1 MSKAEDLA
9 GLLDANG
16 DVLATN
22 LDNVSVAFADVT
34 GKPTT
39 ISGYGIT
46 DAFDGAY
53 GSLTG
58 APTAVSSFTN
68 DAGYAT
74 TTYVDGEIADLV
86 ASAPAT
92 LDTLNELAAALGDDA
107 NFSTTVTN
115 SIATKAPLASPTFTG
130 TVTTGTVT
138 VTGNISVDS
147 GTIKLDGNYPV
158 GSGNVALGDQALDD
172 GSLSGGNN
180 TAIGSS
186 ALTANTTGIQNT
198 ATGYNSAKTQTTANN
213 STAYGHR
220 TLEDNTGD
228 NNTAL
233 GSAAMQE
240 NTSGTNNT
248 AVGFNV
254 LLANT
259 TGTNNTAVGYQ
270 AGNSN
275 LGSHNTFLG
284 DRAGYSFNTGG
295 NTFNTFV
302 GYVSGYNTTSGVN
315 NTYVGQLSG
324 FNMTTGSKNTIVGA
338 YGGNQD
344 GLDIRTASNRI
355 VVSDGDGNIGMYIDN
370 SQNAHFDGDVIAY
383 STTISDER
391 LKDNIVGINNALAKV
406 GQLNGYTFEYKAD
419 GKVSAG
425 VIAQEVEAVLP
436 EAVSE
441 KQLPLKTDDDQ
452 EYKVVNYDALHGLLI
467 EAIKELAERVEA
479 LEAK

>member
-39 ISGYGIT
+39 LSGYGIT
-46 DAFDGAY
+46 DAASSSDIANSSNWDTAY
-53 GSLTG
+53 GWGDHSTQ
-58 APTAVSSFTN
+58 S
-68 DAGYAT
+68 YAT

-115 SIATKAPLASPTFTG
+115 SIATKAALSGADFTG
-130 TVTTGTVT
+130 DVTTTGDVGIGTSTPNTPQAVNLHISGTSSAIRMSDTSNSLTGNLYASGGEFSILTSTSHPITFKTANSEAMRIDSSGNVGINESSPLGKLHVKTGESGAGVNASASDLVLEDVT
-138 VTGNISVDS
+138 DAGMSIISTGTGNIYFGDVA
-147 GTIKLDGNYPV
+147 N
-158 GSGNVALGDQALDD
+158 GSIGRISYSHSNNAL
-172 GSLSGGNN
+172 
-180 TAIGSS
+180 
-186 ALTANTTGIQNT
+186 
-198 ATGYNSAKTQTTANN
+198 
-213 STAYGHR
+213 
-220 TLEDNTGD
+220 
-228 NNTAL
+228 
-233 GSAAMQE
+233 
-240 NTSGTNNT
+240 
-248 AVGFNV
+248 
-254 LLANT
+254 
-259 TGTNNTAVGYQ
+259 
-270 AGNSN
+270 
-275 LGSHNTFLG
+275 
-284 DRAGYSFNTGG
+284 SFNT
-295 NTFNTFV
+295 NAAERMR
-302 GYVSGYNTTSGVN
+302 
-315 NTYVGQLSG
+315 LE
-324 FNMTTGSKNTIVGA
+324 
-338 YGGNQD
+338 
-344 GLDIRTASNRI
+344 
-355 VVSDGDGNIGMYIDN
+355 SDGDLH
-370 SQNAHFDGDVIAY
+370 ADGDVIAY
-383 STTISDER
+383 STTISDIR

-441 KQLPLKTDDDQ
+441 KQLPLKADDGQ

-467 EAIKELAERVEA
+467 EAIKELTERVEA

>member
-39 ISGYGIT
+39 LSGYGIT
-46 DAFDGAY
+46 DAASSSDIANSSNWDTAY
-53 GSLTG
+53 GWGDHSTQ
-58 APTAVSSFTN
+58 S
-68 DAGYAT
+68 YAT

-115 SIATKAPLASPTFTG
+115 SIATKAALSGADFTG
-130 TVTTGTVT
+130 DVTTTGDVGIGTSTPNTPQAVNLHISGTSSAIRMSDTSNSLTGNLYASGGEFSILTSTSHPITFKTANSEAMRIDSSGNVGINESSPLGKLHVKTGESGAGVNASASDLVLEDVT
-138 VTGNISVDS
+138 DAGMSIISTGTGNIYFGDVANGSVGRIS
-147 GTIKLDGNYPV
+147 YSHSN
-158 GSGNVALGDQALDD
+158 NAL
-172 GSLSGGNN
+172 
-180 TAIGSS
+180 
-186 ALTANTTGIQNT
+186 
-198 ATGYNSAKTQTTANN
+198 
-213 STAYGHR
+213 
-220 TLEDNTGD
+220 
-228 NNTAL
+228 
-233 GSAAMQE
+233 
-240 NTSGTNNT
+240 
-248 AVGFNV
+248 
-254 LLANT
+254 
-259 TGTNNTAVGYQ
+259 
-270 AGNSN
+270 
-275 LGSHNTFLG
+275 
-284 DRAGYSFNTGG
+284 SFNT
-295 NTFNTFV
+295 NAAERMR
-302 GYVSGYNTTSGVN
+302 
-315 NTYVGQLSG
+315 LE
-324 FNMTTGSKNTIVGA
+324 
-338 YGGNQD
+338 
-344 GLDIRTASNRI
+344 
-355 VVSDGDGNIGMYIDN
+355 SDGDLH
-370 SQNAHFDGDVIAY
+370 ADGDVIAY
-383 STTISDER
+383 STTISDIR

-441 KQLPLKTDDDQ
+441 KQLPLKADDGQ

-467 EAIKELAERVEA
+467 EAIKELTERVEA